1 MDYKK
6 YEDILHEFDRA
17 IVDNTKHRMMRFSI
31 SCSVMRVMLADA
43 KKAVDAQRLRT
54 ADAIEELSRARHDAQ
69 VYREQVVHERQ
80 TILSL
85 RDELKQ
91 AENFRQEADSV
102 LQSLRDERK
111 EMEELRDKL
120 SNAERKASI
129 WKTKCQN
136 LRGTK

>member
-43 KKAVDAQRLRT
+43 KKAVDTERART
-54 ADAIEELSRARHDAQ
+54 AEAIQEIARSRHDAQ
-69 VYREQVVHERQ
+69 AYREQVVHERQ

-85 RDELKQ
+85 REQLK
-91 AENFRQEADSV
+91 S
-102 LQSLRDERK
+102 
-111 EMEELRDKL
+111 
-120 SNAERKASI
+120 AERKASI

-136 LRGTK
+136 LRGTE

>member
-43 KKAVDAQRLRT
+43 KKAVDTERART
-54 ADAIEELSRARHDAQ
+54 AEAIQEIARARHDAQ
-69 VYREQVVHERQ
+69 AYREQVVHERQ

-91 AENFRQEADSV
+91 AETFR
-102 LQSLRDERK
+102 RDERK
-111 EMEELRDKL
+111 QLIGDHWEEMEELRDQLK
-120 SNAERKASI
+120 SAERKASI

>member
-17 IVDNTKHRMMRFSI
+17 IVDNTKHRLMRSSI
-31 SCSVMRVMLADA
+31 SGSLMRVMLADA

-54 ADAIEELSRARHDAQ
+54 AEAIEELSRARHDAK
-69 VYREQVVHERQ
+69 VYCEHLGHEQQ
-80 TILSL
+80 TVLSL
-85 RDELKQ
+85 QDELKQ

-102 LQSLRDERK
+102 LQSLRDERE
-111 EMEELRDKL
+111 EMEELREQLK
-120 SNAERKASI
+120 SAERKASI

-136 LRGTK
+136 LRGTE

>member
-6 YEDILHEFDRA
+6 YEDILHEFDCA

-54 ADAIEELSRARHDAQ
+54 AGAIEELSCVRRNAQ
-69 VYREQVVHERQ
+69 IYREQVVHERQ
-80 TILSL
+80 TVLSL
-85 RDELKQ
+85 RDELK
-91 AENFRQEADSV
+91 
-102 LQSLRDERK
+102 
-111 EMEELRDKL
+111 
-120 SNAERKASI
+120 NAERKASI

-136 LRGTK
+136 LRETK